1 MKWIRQRFLR
11 NSLDRQCPPVYGV
24 SSDQPSQWEETVRK
38 PAFQVVE
45 AYVNGTEVETFSH
58 GFRVFRET
66 FSYENLSFHSLI
78 FFPKIFFISPI

>member
-11 NSLDRQCPPVYGV
+11 SSIDRQCPPVYGV

-45 AYVNGTEVETFSH
+45 AYVNGTEVRRLLVMDLEKHIDKSTYD
-58 GFRVFRET
+58 FRV
-66 FSYENLSFHSLI
+66 
-78 FFPKIFFISPI
+78 

>member
-24 SSDQPSQWEETVRK
+24 SSDQPSKWEETVRK
-38 PAFQVVE
+38 MAFEVVE

-58 GFRVFRET
+58 GFRET
-66 FSYENLSFHSLI
+66 YSYEHF
-78 FFPKIFFISPI
+78 